1 METEAH
7 RRKEAKDGKPER
19 SIEAPGA
26 VWWML
31 AVLAIIAFSALAFLF
46 GRAT

>member
-1 METEAH
+1 ME
-7 RRKEAKDGKPER
+7 RPPPRKAEAKDGKPER
-19 SIEAPGA
+19 SIEAPSA

-46 GRAT
+46 GRAS